1 MHATIRILTLTA
13 GLLAAGLCP
22 AQAPADYPNRPIR
35 LIVPFAPGGTND
47 IAGRIVAEKMSERL
61 GQPFVV
67 DNRGGANM
75 IVGSDIAAKAAPDG
89 YTMLIVAAGFAVN
102 PSLFKKLP
110 YDSLRDFTPVGL
122 VGGGPYLM
130 VIHPSI
136 PAKTVSEFA
145 AWAQSRGGQASYAS
159 VGAGS
164 PPHLAAELY
173 KLMGK
178 FDMTHVPY
186 KGGGAAMPDL
196 VSGRVSTFF
205 GSITTLK
212 PQVDAGRLRAVAVT
226 TLERSPAMPSVPTFI
241 ESGYKGY
248 EVNGWYGF
256 VVPGK
261 TPRPIVA
268 RLNAVLRESL
278 NDPDLVKRFA
288 QRGMDPLPGTSEQ
301 FAAMIRSEIGKWAK
315 VLKAAGIQPQ

>member
-1 MHATIRILTLTA
+1 MKIVLQLTA
-13 GLLAAGLCP
+13 LAALAAGACL
-22 AQAPADYPNRPIR
+22 AQSAGYPDRPIR

-47 IAGRIVAEKMSERL
+47 TAGRIVSEKMGQRL

-75 IVGSDIAAKAAPDG
+75 ILGCEIAAKAAPDG
-89 YTMLIVAAGFAVN
+89 YTMLIVAAGFSVN
-102 PSLFKKLP
+102 PSLHKRLP
-110 YDSLRDFTPVGL
+110 YDTLRDFAPVGL

-136 PAKTVSEFA
+136 PAKTVTEFA
-145 AWAQSRGGQASYAS
+145 AWARKSQASYAS

-164 PPHLAAELY
+164 PPHLASELY

-196 VSGRVSTFF
+196 LAGRVSSFF

-212 PQVDAGRLRAVAVT
+212 PQTDAGKLRAVAVT
-226 TLERSPAMPSVPTFI
+226 TTERSPAMPEVPTFI
-241 ESGYKGY
+241 ESGFKGY

-256 VVPGK
+256 MVPAK
-261 TPRPIVA
+261 TPRTIVG
-268 RLNAVLRESL
+268 RLNATLRESL
-278 NDPDLVKRFA
+278 NDPDLLKRFA
-288 QRGMDPLPGTSEQ
+288 QGGMNPLPGTPEQ
-301 FAAMIRSEIGKWAK
+301 FSALIRSEMDKWAK
-315 VLKAAGIQPQ
+315 VLKAAGIQPE